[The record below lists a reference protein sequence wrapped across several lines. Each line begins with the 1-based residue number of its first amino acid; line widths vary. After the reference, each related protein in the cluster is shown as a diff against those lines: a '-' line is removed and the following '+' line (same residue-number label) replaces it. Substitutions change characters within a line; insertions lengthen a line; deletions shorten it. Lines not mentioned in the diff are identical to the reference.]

1 MLHLHEDFKMD
12 LKGSKGNLN
21 KWKDTMVWLGRL
33 LIIKMSVFFTQIHK
47 FNVTP
52 IKILTGFLIDNLILK
67 LYRKTNYNHSLENCE
82 KEDP

>member
-1 MLHLHEDFKMD
+1 MLHLHEDFKID
-12 LKGSKGNLN
+12 LKDSKGNLN

-67 LYRKTNYNHSLENCE
+67 LYRKINHSLENPE